1 MSKPKIVMFA
11 GPNGSGKSTIT
22 SGFQNRVDFPTN
34 YANADEV
41 AKTLPG
47 NPMSQSY
54 AAARIVE
61 QQRLAWV
68 ADRQP
73 FAFETVMSHPS
84 KLIQLQ
90 QAKTLGYQVEVYYV
104 GTINPQYNVL
114 RVADR
119 VLAGGHDVPTDK
131 VVERYYRS
139 LALLPLAIEIAD
151 RITIIDNT
159 EIPRECATGKQGAV
173 QQTANDSPDWVVAA
187 VRAVNSRQLS
197 KLEYQ
202 NRAINQEMELLAAN
216 AWDGCYQGIIIKID
230 THYILQL
237 IDNSWVLHDR
247 LLLTM
252 DCPIGQLMS
261 IVYREGVGQSS

>member
-68 ADRQP
+68 VDRQP

-159 EIPRECATGKQGAV
+159 EIPREC
-173 QQTANDSPDWVVAA
+173 SIAA
-187 VRAVNSRQLS
+187 S
-197 KLEYQ
+197 
-202 NRAINQEMELLAAN
+202 
-216 AWDGCYQGIIIKID
+216 D
-230 THYILQL
+230 
-237 IDNSWVLHDR
+237 
-247 LLLTM
+247 
-252 DCPIGQLMS
+252 
-261 IVYREGVGQSS
+261 